1 MGMHTLGGRM
11 SYKKLLIMKA
21 VGKVAATYGD
31 KWGRLAGDK
40 AVHKLSRIAAHRGYL
55 HKTYDLQSLTEE
67 LKTMHREGRL
77 SPQEW
82 GRVKELLAQAWH
94 NRKKNR

>member
-1 MGMHTLGGRM
+1 M

-40 AVHKLSRIAAHRGYL
+40 AVHRLSLIAANRGYL
-55 HKTYDLQSLTEE
+55 HKTYDLQTLTDE

-77 SPQEW
+77 SPKEW
-82 GRVKELLAQAWH
+82 ARVKELLAQAWQ
-94 NRKKNR
+94 NRKKSSK